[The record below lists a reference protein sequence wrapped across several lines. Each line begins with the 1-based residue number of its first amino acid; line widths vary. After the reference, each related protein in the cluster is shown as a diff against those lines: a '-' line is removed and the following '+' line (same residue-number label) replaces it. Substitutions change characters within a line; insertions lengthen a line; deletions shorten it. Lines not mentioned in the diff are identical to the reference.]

1 MTRRAAIYC
10 RMSRIPEADA
20 SQEGHPAWL
29 LERLGS
35 LGINPRTCSPAIIRQ
50 LADCL
55 QVADRKNWPFT
66 SRSQIYIDG
75 DVSASAFSRKAR
87 REYLRLLHDIEAD
100 EIFGVI
106 SAVED
111 RTHRQVLEL
120 AEFVDLCREHGVLP
134 VTPDAEYDVS
144 DAEQV
149 SKWFIKV
156 RVAEAEV
163 EKTSKRLRRQ
173 RLQEAERG
181 APKVGGIRAFGTQ
194 GGGKSWVSAERARYE
209 RGLIQEAADRV
220 IAGDS
225 LRGIARD
232 WARRG
237 VETPTG
243 GTWATT
249 GLRKMLLSPRIAGYR
264 EHLGKVYPGTWDPI
278 IHPEKWQTLRAI
290 LEDPARKKTSGDG
303 APKYLLTGLVFCG
316 CCGSHLR
323 PQPRRDYGGKVAYR
337 CNACGHVQRLGE
349 PIELLITEALFVV
362 VESLGLNKLLGA
374 PTHNSSR
381 KLYDALARD
390 QGLLDRLEDKVA
402 QELITEGAARRN
414 RAEIE
419 QRMENTR
426 EKLATLKD
434 DQVGAHVPR
443 NLRMA
448 WKDFSLDR
456 RRAILR
462 AVIERIDIDPVRQTR
477 KGHPCDPRS
486 VRVTWRVEEMG
497 TRPSRMSLRVP
508 VVPSCQL

>member
-10 RMSRIPEADA
+10 RMSRTSEADA
-20 SQEGHPAWL
+20 SRESHPTWL
-29 LERLGS
+29 VERLGS
-35 LGINPRTCSPAIIRQ
+35 LGINPRACSPAIIRQ

-55 QVADRKNWPFT
+55 QVADLRNWPFL
-66 SRSQIYIDG
+66 SRSQIYID
-75 DVSASAFSRKAR
+75 DEVSASAFSRKTRA
-87 REYLRLLHDIEAD
+87 EYLRLLQDIKAD

-120 AEFVDLCREHGVLP
+120 AAFVDLCREHGVLA
-134 VTPDAEYDVS
+134 VTPDAEYDVT

-156 RVAEAEV
+156 RVAQAEV
-163 EKTSKRLRRQ
+163 EKTSTRLRRQ
-173 RLQEAERG
+173 RLQEAEWG

-194 GGGKSWVSAERARYE
+194 GSGKSWVSAERARHE
-209 RGLIQEAADRV
+209 RGLIREAADRI

-225 LRGIARD
+225 LRGIVRD

-237 VETPTG
+237 VATPTG

-264 EHLGKVYPGTWDPI
+264 EHLGKIYPGTWDAI
-278 IHPEKWQTLRAI
+278 IQPEKWQTVREI
-290 LEDPARKKTSGDG
+290 LQDPARKRTYGGG

-316 CCGSHLR
+316 YCGSRLR

-349 PIELLITEALFVV
+349 PLEELVTKAVFAVI
-362 VESLGLNKLLGA
+362 ESLGVDQSLVA
-374 PTHNSSR
+374 PMDNASR
-381 KLYDALARD
+381 NLYDALVKDR
-390 QGLLDRLEDKVA
+390 GLLDRLEDKVA
-402 QELITEGAARRN
+402 QELITEAAARRN

-419 QRMENTR
+419 QRMEHIR
-426 EKLATLKD
+426 EQLDTLKND
-434 DQVGAHVPR
+434 RYRAADVPR
-443 NLRMA
+443 NLRKD
-448 WKDFSLDR
+448 WKDLSLER
-456 RRAILR
+456 KRAILQ
-462 AVIERIDIDPVRQTR
+462 AVIERIDIDPVRQIR

-486 VRVTWRVEEMG
+486 VRVTWREQKVAW
-497 TRPSRMSLRVP
+497 PYASP
-508 VVPSCQL
+508 